1 MSLIIGLTGGIGSGK
16 STVAKE
22 FIELGIEV
30 VDADLVA
37 REVVAPGKPALTKIE
52 SDFGKTVIT
61 ANGALNRAALR
72 DIIFQSEAKKQ
83 WLNEL
88 LHPLIRESM
97 LSQLASANS
106 AYVILEAPLLIEN
119 KLTQY
124 VDYTV
129 VVDVL
134 EEIQVKRAMQRDTNT
149 REQIEAIMKAQINR
163 ENRLQHADF
172 VIDNN
177 NNDLVTLKLTVN
189 KLHLHFLSLLS

>member
-37 REVVAPGKPALTKIE
+37 REVVAPGKPALAKIE
-52 SDFGKTVIT
+52 SYFGKTVIT

-72 DIIFQSEAKKQ
+72 DIIFQSETKKQ

-88 LHPLIRESM
+88 LHPLIRESI

-177 NNDLVTLKLTVN
+177 NNDLVTLKLTIN